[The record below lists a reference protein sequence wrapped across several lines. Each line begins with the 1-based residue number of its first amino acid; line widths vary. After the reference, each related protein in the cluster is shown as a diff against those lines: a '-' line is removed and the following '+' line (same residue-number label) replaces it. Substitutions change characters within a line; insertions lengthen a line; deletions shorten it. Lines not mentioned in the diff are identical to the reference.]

1 MSNAMRHYEDLRGI
15 LAQQLSAAADDWSPT
30 PRQAVQQAARSD
42 CDAVAEPSVE
52 AVDGKE
58 LRMDDIAAV
67 LKRSFDYDAAEW
79 LLSLLAV
86 TTVREIH

>member
-1 MSNAMRHYEDLRGI
+1 MRHYEDLRGI

-30 PRQAVQQAARSD
+30 PRQEVQRAERSD
-42 CDAVAEPSVE
+42 CDAVAESSVE
-52 AVDGKE
+52 AVDGEE
-58 LRMDDIAAV
+58 LRMDDMAAV
-67 LKRSFDYDAAEW
+67 LKRSFDYEAAEW

>member
-1 MSNAMRHYEDLRGI
+1 MSNAMRYYEDLRGI

-30 PRQAVQQAARSD
+30 PRQAVRKAERSD
-42 CDAVAEPSVE
+42 CAAVAESSVE
-52 AVDGKE
+52 AVDGDE
-58 LRMDDIAAV
+58 LRMDDMAAV
-67 LKRSFDYDAAEW
+67 LKRSFDYEAAEW